1 MDDELY
7 PPVVSCSTPIKSDG
21 HVLIDL
27 CMPNGKMRRFIQAR
41 SSLRML
47 PGLYT
52 AVRKSTLGGIM
63 PVYFQG
69 HERML
74 SAEINAQK
82 VLEEARREKSAKFEK
97 AQKRRNQM
105 DDDDDDDGDD
115 VDFFGEDSAPPSKR
129 GALTTKTREPTGGRG
144 KTRVAKSLEELAD
157 GDGNMTFELNPTAG
171 KTRSSPRRGARASA
185 KEPEE
190 TGGQELDAAAKSA
203 LEDFKKMLAEQM
215 SAAPSTP
222 PRTRRTRRRRSGQ
235 ESAEEASGTE
245 NGEINDSGS
254 NSSSAV
260 SDSTEEAT
268 EVKPRRGRRRPVY

>member
-1 MDDELY
+1 
-7 PPVVSCSTPIKSDG
+7 
-21 HVLIDL
+21 
-27 CMPNGKMRRFIQAR
+27 
-41 SSLRML
+41 
-47 PGLYT
+47 
-52 AVRKSTLGGIM
+52 M

-105 DDDDDDDGDD
+105 DDDDDDDDI
-115 VDFFGEDSAPPSKR
+115 DFFGEDSAPPSKR
-129 GALTTKTREPTGGRG
+129 GSVTTKTLESTGGRG

-157 GDGNMTFELNPTAG
+157 GDGNMTFELNPNAG

-190 TGGQELDAAAKSA
+190 TGGQELDADAASA

-215 SAAPSTP
+215 SAPSTP
-222 PRTRRTRRRRSGQ
+222 PRTRRTRRRRNGQ
-235 ESAEEASGTE
+235 ESAEDASGTE
-245 NGEINDSGS
+245 SGEINDSGS
-254 NSSSAV
+254 NNSSIV